1 MKIKGLKVIK
11 GIVKK
16 NNKAGK
22 LALSDI
28 MTPYAQYII

>member
-1 MKIKGLKVIK
+1 MKIKCLKIIKVI
-11 GIVKK
+11 VK

-28 MTPYAQYII
+28 MTPYT

>member
-11 GIVKK
+11 ATVKK

-28 MTPYAQYII
+28 MTP